1 MKLPINKLVNNT
13 GQIDGVPANP
23 RIIKKEDYN
32 KLIKSLQEDPD
43 FLNHKPLHVY
53 QQDGKYV
60 VLGGNQRLK
69 ALKELDY
76 KEVPCTLYKPET
88 PPEVL
93 RARVMK
99 DNAESGSWDMDM
111 LANEW
116 SDFPLAYWG
125 VDLPEDWLQDE
136 QEVIEDEAPEVDESE
151 PPKSKL
157 GEIYQL
163 GRHRIMCGDATARED
178 VKLLMNGNKADM
190 IFIDPPYNVD
200 YTGKTKDALKIEGDN
215 MSDDKFRSFLYNA
228 FVQIEQILNAGRA
241 FYIAHAD
248 MEGYNFRG
256 AVVDS
261 GLLYKQSLVW
271 VKQIMVLG
279 RQDYQWQHEPILYG
293 WKAGGAHKWY
303 GNYDKKTVVDDEVDV
318 DKLSKKELLE
328 IVKSAKKNTTVIRED
343 KPLRSEEHPTMK
355 PIGLIAKFIWNS
367 SQPEE
372 LVVDTFLGSGS
383 TLIACEQT
391 DRTCYGCELDPRYI
405 DVIIRRFVKF
415 TNGEQEVIRLSD
427 GKDVRQEYS
436 VIQ

>member
-60 VLGGNQRLK
+60 VLGGNMRLK
-69 ALKELDY
+69 ALKELGW
-76 KEVPCTLYKPET
+76 KEVPCTVYKPET

-157 GEIYQL
+157 GEVYQL
-163 GRHRIMCGDATARED
+163 GRHRIMCADST
-178 VKLLMNGNKADM
+178 VKENVEKLMDGNKADM
-190 IFIDPPYNVD
+190 VFTDPPYGVSYQSNGRTKSAKFDVLQNDDVILDFMPAIKEYSIGFVYVCTAWRVLDVWIELFERYYEMTNMVIWSKGGGGMGDLLHTFATD
-200 YTGKTKDALKIEGDN
+200 YEVILVANNDKEIIGKRYGSVWEINKKDVTKMN
-215 MSDDKFRSFLYNA
+215 
-228 FVQIEQILNAGRA
+228 
-241 FYIAHAD
+241 
-248 MEGYNFRG
+248 
-256 AVVDS
+256 
-261 GLLYKQSLVW
+261 
-271 VKQIMVLG
+271 
-279 RQDYQWQHEPILYG
+279 
-293 WKAGGAHKWY
+293 
-303 GNYDKKTVVDDEVDV
+303 
-318 DKLSKKELLE
+318 KKELLE
-328 IVKSAKKNTTVIRED
+328 IALDVQSQTSVWKEGKDSAM
-343 KPLRSEEHPTMK
+343 SYAHPTQK
-355 PIGLIAKFIWNS
+355 PVGLSARAIQS
-367 SQPEE
+367 SVEQGQKV
-372 LVVDTFLGSGS
+372 LDLFLGSGS

-391 DRTCYGCELDPRYI
+391 DRTCYGCELDPKYV
-405 DVIIRRFVKF
+405 DVIRKRYAKF
-415 TNGEQEVIRLSD
+415 TNDNELPDNWEELTPAISGGNQA
-427 GKDVRQEYS
+427 K
-436 VIQ
+436 

>member
-53 QQDGKYV
+53 EQDGKYV

-99 DNAESGSWDMDM
+99 DNAEFGSWDMDM

-116 SDFPLAYWG
+116 SDFPLAGWG

-151 PPKSKL
+151 PPKSKI

-163 GRHRIMCGDATARED
+163 GRHRVMCGDSVSDSDTN
-178 VKLLMNGNKADM
+178 LLMESELARMVFTDPPWNVNYGAVKAGNKQGYK
-190 IFIDPPYNVD
+190 PR
-200 YTGKTKDALKIEGDN
+200 TIENDN
-215 MSDDKFRSFLYNA
+215 MGEDFTPWMNA
-228 FVQIEQILNAGRA
+228 VFASMNRISEVGCPT
-241 FYIAHAD
+241 Y
-248 MEGYNFRG
+248 
-256 AVVDS
+256 VVMS
-261 GLLYKQSLVW
+261 AQEWGGLMLTLKENDYHWSSTIIWNKDHLVLSR
-271 VKQIMVLG
+271 K
-279 RQDYQWQHEPILYG
+279 DYHTKYEPIWYG
-293 WKAGGAHKWY
+293 WKNGARLNPVKDRKQSDVW
-303 GNYDKKTVVDDEVDV
+303 DV
-318 DKLSKKELLE
+318 DRP
-328 IVKSAKKNTTVIRED
+328 T
-343 KPLRSEEHPTMK
+343 RSDEHPTMK
-355 PIGLIAKFIWNS
+355 PIELVSKAIRNS
-367 SQPEE
+367 SKQDDIV
-372 LVVDTFLGSGS
+372 LDLFLGSGS

-391 DRTCYGCELDPRYI
+391 DRTCYGMELDPKYI
-405 DVIIRRFVKF
+405 DVIIRRFIKF